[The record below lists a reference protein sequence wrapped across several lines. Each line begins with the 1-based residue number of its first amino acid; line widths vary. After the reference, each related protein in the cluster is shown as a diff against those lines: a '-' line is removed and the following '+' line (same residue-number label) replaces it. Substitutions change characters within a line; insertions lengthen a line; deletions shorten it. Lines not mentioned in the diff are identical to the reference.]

1 MGIKQELE
9 RFAGRSDSRSPTST
23 KRRRR
28 TTSPATRATTPERSL
43 SPNGQSRGRGQ
54 RGNSWSS
61 SAGANLTFS
70 VVLCPGFLE
79 TAQQFYLSKAVSLAV
94 CDTVE
99 SFGVRPQVKWPND
112 IYIDGRKVAG
122 ILIENDLAGNF
133 LSRSVVGIGINVNQ
147 TEFDPALPNPTSLAV
162 AAAGSWTGRKFLDPY
177 FTKK

>member
-9 RFAGRSDSRSPTST
+9 RFAGQVGFTLAYLDETTST
-23 KRRRR
+23 NDVARDPRYD
-28 TTSPATRATTPERSL
+28 AGAVVIAER
-43 SPNGQSRGRGQ
+43 QSRGRGQ

-79 TAQQFYLSKAVSLAV
+79 AAQQFYLSKAVSLAV

-133 LSRSVVGIGINVNQ
+133 LSRSWESGS
-147 TEFDPALPNPTSLAV
+147 TPPKPNSIRPCRIRHRSQSPR
-162 AAAGSWTGRKFLDPY
+162 AGSWTGRKFLDY

>member
-9 RFAGRSDSRSPTST
+9 RFAGQVGFTLAYLDETTST
-23 KRRRR
+23 NDVARDPRYD
-28 TTSPATRATTPERSL
+28 AGAVVIAER
-43 SPNGQSRGRGQ
+43 QSRGRGQ

-112 IYIDGRKVAG
+112 IYVRNRKICGNHVKDVNRYEASGRHRVREETA
-122 ILIENDLAGNF
+122 AGN
-133 LSRSVVGIGINVNQ
+133 SYR
-147 TEFDPALPNPTSLAV
+147 
-162 AAAGSWTGRKFLDPY
+162 
-177 FTKK
+177 